1 MQNHLQP
8 TVVTPTTD
16 DSASPSNTEQ
26 FRNRKPI
33 DIMKPRNTTQT
44 RRLMAAAILAGGVLA
59 SANTFAADDI
69 LFGPTGTEASI
80 SNPDGTWIN
89 MWGPAFAGTTF
100 DTGNPPPSGNTQG
113 AVYIQGNWSGSDA
126 DNYNMVSPKTWWG
139 EAHFDGIA
147 YDRLEFDFKYD
158 TNSTIAPAGNA
169 HIEFGLDTGY
179 NFHSISNI
187 HPNSSVLG
195 DGSWHH
201 VTVKIPSTMS
211 GVGAADGVGMYQWN
225 PGPTA
230 GTMNYWM
237 ANLVAIAKI
246 VPIPPPTINQLTKP
260 SPGLNVFASTMGNS
274 FFDRQEAMW
283 RTNVGVG
290 WVNIASGGNP
300 VTYSFTITNFPANST
315 NVEAYLFLVP
325 NPTAIDSAPDWN
337 QAHCMIAYV
346 QMNVTNGVPFGI
358 LRLRY
363 KVNEAN
369 QQAMYSGGVDTRTTG
384 TSTNVFYYTNAVG
397 SQPGGLVYEE
407 ISPGVTNI
415 YGETGNLGS
424 VTNDTP
430 LGTWTIRFTS
440 DTSIT
445 LIAPNGNTS
454 SFSMP
459 AYNTTYFAE
468 STGFNLF
475 LGMQANDAVSIN
487 QAVVYSRFSVSGMP
501 AAYTENFLADTV
513 LDPNVWQTSMSGGPA
528 GVLIVPT
535 PVGTSY
541 WMDWNLPDT
550 LFVPESS
557 VNFTDPLT
565 WNVADGP
572 SFFLQGIHR
581 KLVTIPP
588 ATPKEFF
595 RLAKR
600 AFTQLQVLLPGET
613 NAPNTLTGKVGTPSP
628 VASGAFVT
636 VTVNAVDS
644 TFHIVSSL
652 DTVALTST
660 QVSDIMPVD
669 AALVSGTLQTSV
681 QVGDP
686 GDRTFTATDVTDG
699 TKTPG
704 TSSTQTVQ

>member
-1 MQNHLQP
+1 
-8 TVVTPTTD
+8 
-16 DSASPSNTEQ
+16 
-26 FRNRKPI
+26 
-33 DIMKPRNTTQT
+33 MKLRNTTQT

-69 LFGPTGTEASI
+69 FFGPTGTEASI

-89 MWGPAFAGTTF
+89 MWGPAFAGMTF
-100 DTGNPPPSGNTQG
+100 DTGNPPPSGNVQG
-113 AVYIQGNWSGSDA
+113 AVYIQCNWSGSDG
-126 DNYNMVSPKTWWG
+126 DVYNMVSPSTAWY
-139 EAHFDGIA
+139 ASHFDGIA

-158 TNSTIAPAGNA
+158 TNSTINPAGNA

-179 NFHSISNI
+179 SFHSISNI
-187 HPNSSVLG
+187 HPNASILG
-195 DGSWHH
+195 DGNWHH
-201 VTVKIPSTMS
+201 MTVTIPSTLS
-211 GVGAADGVGMYQWN
+211 GVSAADGASFYQWN
-225 PGPTA
+225 PGPTT

-274 FFDRQEAMW
+274 FYDRQEAMW
-283 RTNVGVG
+283 RTNTGVG
-290 WVNIASGGNP
+290 WVNVASGGNP
-300 VTYSFTITNFPANST
+300 VSYSFTITNYPNS
-315 NVEAYLFLVP
+315 VDCEAYLFLVP

-337 QAHCMIAYV
+337 QSHCAIAYV
-346 QMNVTNGVPFGI
+346 QGNLTNAIMRF
-358 LRLRY
+358 RY
-363 KVNEAN
+363 KVNDPN
-369 QQAMYSGGVDTRTTG
+369 QQGMYGGGTETHSLSGAGG
-384 TSTNVFYYTNAVG
+384 WTNYTYYTNVVG
-397 SQPGGLVYEE
+397 SMPGGVVYEE

-415 YGETGNLGS
+415 YGETGDLGS
-424 VTNDTP
+424 VTNGTV
-430 LGTWTIRFTS
+430 LGTWTVRFTS
-440 DTSIT
+440 DTAIA
-445 LIAPNGNTS
+445 LIAPDGTTTTC
-454 SFSMP
+454 SMP

-475 LGMQANDAVSIN
+475 LGMQANQANAIN
-487 QAVVYSRFSVSGMP
+487 QAVVYSRFSVTGVP
-501 AAYTENFLADTV
+501 AAYTENFITDTV

-541 WMDWNLPDT
+541 WMDWNLPDS
-550 LFVPESS
+550 LFVPETS
-557 VNFTDPLT
+557 VNFADPLT

-572 SFFLQGIHR
+572 TFFMQGIHR

-588 ATPKEFF
+588 ATPKQFF

-636 VTVNAVDS
+636 VTINAVDS

-652 DTVALTST
+652 DTIALTST

-699 TKTPG
+699 SKTPG
-704 TSSTQTVQ
+704 TSSTQTVTP